1 MTDADDVFT
10 ELRPLLFTIAY
21 NLVGTATDAEDVVH
35 DCYLRWRNRSLS
47 DVDDPRAYL
56 VTAVSRTGLNHLR
69 TVGRRRETYVGN
81 WLPEPIR
88 TDDDASHD
96 AVLADSVSIAM
107 LVVLETL
114 APVERAVFVLHE
126 VFDFPHAEI
135 ATLIGKSEP
144 AVRQIAHRARVHV
157 RARRPCVTDA
167 TVAPRPRPQDGR
179 DVVARFL
186 YAAHTGDVA
195 ALISMLAPDVVQMS
209 DGGGRVAAARRPITG
224 ADKVAAFAVGLART
238 SMADAHV
245 TLATVN
251 AAPGA
256 IFTMAGTVDSV
267 AAFDV
272 VDGRITAFYAI
283 RNPEKLV
290 AVDEIRRLDR
300 GRDMTWRP

>member
-10 ELRPLLFTIAY
+10 ELRPLLFTVAY

-35 DCYLRWRNRSLS
+35 DCYLRWRDRSPT

-56 VTAVSRTGLNHLR
+56 VAAVSRTGLNHLR

-126 VFDFPHAEI
+126 VFDYPHAEI
-135 ATLIGKSEP
+135 ATMIGKSEQ
-144 AVRQIAHRARVHV
+144 AVRQIAHRARGHV
-157 RARRPCVTDA
+157 RSRRSNVGNETA
-167 TVAPRPRPQDGR
+167 TPRSRDGR

-186 YAAHTGDVA
+186 YAAHTGDLEV
-195 ALISMLAPDVVQMS
+195 LVSMLAPDVVQMS
-209 DGGGRVAAARRPITG
+209 DGGGRVAAARQPIIG
-224 ADKVAAFAVGLART
+224 ADKVAAFAIGLART

-245 TLATVN
+245 TLTTVN

-256 IFTMAGTVDSV
+256 IFTIAGTVDSV
-267 AAFDV
+267 ASFDV
-272 VDGRITAFYAI
+272 ADGRITAFYAI
-283 RNPEKLV
+283 RNPEKLG